1 MARTLTIDC
10 DCGCGRTRVD
20 GAPRPA
26 SWWLLEDQGRVMRT
40 GPLDFA
46 SLACL
51 ARWLADP
58 RLRQHPTMGADFAP
72 ETDQVIS

>member
-1 MARTLTIDC
+1 MRALTITC
-10 DCGCGRTRVD
+10 DCGCGASRRD

-26 SWWLLEDQGRVMRT
+26 SWWLLEDQGDKLRT

-51 ARWLADP
+51 QRWLADP
-58 RLRQHPTMGADFAP
+58 RVQTHATLGRDFSEDIPA
-72 ETDQVIS
+72 